1 MSGDAAAE
9 ELKASGGIASAF
21 QCDISNPES
30 VETAAKQIA
39 DALGGCNVLVNNA
52 ALVKNGSLSDL
63 SLADWN
69 AVISVNLTG
78 FFLCSQV
85 FGRQMTAAGGGSIVH
100 VSSIAGSM
108 PQPNSGAYSV
118 SKAGVM
124 MLSRHIALEWGEA
137 GIRSNVVSPAMVIT
151 PMSQT
156 IYDNREVRAKR
167 ESVVPMRRIGMPD
180 DIAAAVRYFASD
192 LSQYVSGQEIIVD
205 GGWSSALLAMVP
217 RPGFDK
223 AK

>member
-1 MSGDAAAE
+1 MNIDAFGLENKVCVVSGAGGGIGKSIAHRLAEVGAKVAIIDNNAAAGDAAAE
-9 ELKASGGIASAF
+9 ELRASGGIASAF

-85 FGRQMTAAGGGSIVH
+85 FGRQMMAGGG
-100 VSSIAGSM
+100 GSVT
-108 PQPNSGAYSV
+108 SG
-118 SKAGVM
+118 GV
-124 MLSRHIALEWGEA
+124 
-137 GIRSNVVSPAMVIT
+137 
-151 PMSQT
+151 
-156 IYDNREVRAKR
+156 KR
-167 ESVVPMRRIGMPD
+167 DARRIYG
-180 DIAAAVRYFASD
+180 
-192 LSQYVSGQEIIVD
+192 GQLQRRHKLRAR
-205 GGWSSALLAMVP
+205 S
-217 RPGFDK
+217 
-223 AK
+223 